1 MGDRPVP
8 LAGTGWSSDR
18 AAAMIGPVDPSAAE
32 LSSIA
37 TGLDDIVRRVT
48 AHAEAARSAG
58 DDERAGELFAV
69 ERALAGAHR
78 RLVRMTHAPLGSGS
92 ARRT

>member
-1 MGDRPVP
+1 VP
-8 LAGTGWSSDR
+8 IAGSGWSPVR
-18 AAAMIGPVDPSAAE
+18 AAAMIAPVDPGTAE

-37 TGLDDIVRRVT
+37 TGLDDLVRRVT

-58 DDERAGELFAV
+58 DDERAAELFAV

-78 RLVRMTHAPLGSGS
+78 RLIRMTRSAPGSGPR
-92 ARRT
+92 RRT